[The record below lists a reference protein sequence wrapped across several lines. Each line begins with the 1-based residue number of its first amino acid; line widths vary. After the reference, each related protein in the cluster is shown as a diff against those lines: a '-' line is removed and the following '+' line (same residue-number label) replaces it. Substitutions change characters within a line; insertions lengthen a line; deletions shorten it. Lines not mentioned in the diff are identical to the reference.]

1 MDFNHYQA
9 AAKTT
14 AIYPESAKLSYPLLG
29 LSGEFGE
36 ICEKVKKHIRD
47 GRELDKEDLTKELG
61 DVLWYLSA
69 VSSDFDIKLNDVF
82 DYVVN
87 EYMPADSVLNYD
99 VLKSLLLLSNAI
111 GKLSE
116 EFVCNDE
123 LTMQV
128 STETDNDAAF
138 AKYQEELRIELLAN
152 ILFYLIQLITAFELS
167 IDNIAD
173 TNLAKLLSRKERNVL
188 HGSGDNR

>member
-1 MDFNHYQA
+1 MNYNEYQA

-14 AIYPESAKLSYPLLG
+14 AIYPESAKLTYPLLG

-47 GRELDKEDLTKELG
+47 GRELDKDDLTKELG

-87 EYMPADSVLNYD
+87 EYESAYSVIRYD
-99 VLKSLLLLSNAI
+99 VVTSLLLLSNAI

-116 EFVCNDE
+116 EFVCDDE

-128 STETDNDAAF
+128 AIDNANDEEF
-138 AKYQEELRIELLAN
+138 AKYQEGLRIELLAN

-167 IDNIAD
+167 IDSIAD

>member
-1 MDFNHYQA
+1 MNYNEYQA

-14 AIYPESAKLSYPLLG
+14 AIYPESAKLTYPLLG

-47 GRELDKEDLTKELG
+47 GRELDKDDLTKELG

-82 DYVVN
+82 DYIVN
-87 EYMPADSVLNYD
+87 EYVPAGSVMHYD
-99 VLKSLLLLSNAI
+99 ISKSLLLLSNAI

-123 LTMQV
+123 LTMQA
-128 STETDNDAAF
+128 STETANDAAF

-167 IDNIAD
+167 VDNIAD